1 MNIAVVGLSHK
12 TAPVEVREK
21 LSIPEPL
28 LENAIAH
35 LLAYPHIQEVA
46 ILSTCNRMEIYIVT
60 EETEQGVREVTQFL
74 SEHSKLPLASLRPHL
89 FILLHQDSV
98 MHLMRVAAGLDSLVL
113 GEGQILAQVKNTHKL
128 GQQYQGIKTILN
140 RLFKQAITAGKRV
153 RTETSIGTG
162 AVSISSAAV
171 ELAQMKVENLT
182 PYRITIIGAGKMSR
196 LLVQHLISKGAAH
209 ICIINRSVNKAEQ
222 LAKQF
227 SDQLTS
233 QGCESI
239 KCHPLGEMMSL
250 VGKSDLVFTSTSA
263 TEPIL
268 DRAKLE
274 MVLESTHQ
282 IMLFDISVPRNVAA
296 DVNELV
302 NVQAFNV
309 DDLKAVV
316 AQNHESRR
324 KMAQEAEKL
333 LEEEVEAFDIWWR
346 SLETVTTISCL
357 RNKIE
362 TIREQELEKA
372 LSRLG
377 SEFAD
382 KHQEVIEA
390 LTRGIVNKILHDPM
404 VQLRAQQDVEARRRC
419 MQALQ
424 MLFNLDV
431 EEQTV

>member
-12 TAPVEVREK
+12 TAPVEIREK
-21 LSIPEPL
+21 LSIPEPQT
-28 LENAIAH
+28 ESAIAH
-35 LLAYPHIQEVA
+35 LTSYPHIDEVA
-46 ILSTCNRMEIYIVT
+46 ILSTCNRLEIYIVAA
-60 EETEQGVREVTQFL
+60 ETDHGVREVTQFL
-74 SEHSKLPLASLRPHL
+74 SEHSKLPINSLRQHL
-89 FILLHQDSV
+89 FVLLHEDAV
-98 MHLMRVAAGLDSLVL
+98 MHVMRVAAGLDSLVL

-128 GQQYQGIKTILN
+128 GQQYNGIKTILN

-171 ELAQMKVENLT
+171 ELAQIKVDNLAAC
-182 PYRITIIGAGKMSR
+182 RVAILGAGKMSR
-196 LLVQHLISKGAAH
+196 LLVQHLVSKGATQ
-209 ICIINRSVNKAEQ
+209 ISIVNRSRDRAQE

-227 SDQLTS
+227 SEQPIRIHLL
-233 QGCESI
+233 
-239 KCHPLGEMMSL
+239 PEMMQ
-250 VGKSDLVFTSTSA
+250 VIADSDIVFTSTSS

-268 DRAKLE
+268 DKSKLE
-274 MVLESTHQ
+274 MVLAPNQ
-282 IMLFDISVPRNVAA
+282 PLMLFDISVPRNVHT
-296 DVNELV
+296 DVNEISH
-302 NVQAFNV
+302 VQAFNV

-316 AQNHESRR
+316 AQNYESRR
-324 KMAQEAEKL
+324 KMAQEAERL
-333 LEEEVEAFDIWWR
+333 LEEEVDAFDIWWR
-346 SLETVTTISCL
+346 SLETVSTISSL

-377 SEFAD
+377 SEFGD

-419 MQALQ
+419 MQTLQ

-431 EEQTV
+431 EEQFS

>member
-21 LSIPEPL
+21 LSIPEPQI
-28 LENAIAH
+28 EGAIAQ
-35 LLAYPHIQEVA
+35 LASYPHIDEVA
-46 ILSTCNRMEIYIVT
+46 ILSTCNRLEIYIVAS
-60 EETEQGVREVTQFL
+60 EADQGIREVTQFL
-74 SEHSKLPLASLRPHL
+74 AEYSKLPVLSLRQHL
-89 FILLHQDSV
+89 FMLLHDDAV
-98 MHLMRVAAGLDSLVL
+98 MHVMRVAGGLDSLVL
-113 GEGQILAQVKNTHKL
+113 GEGQILAQVKTTHKL
-128 GQQYQGIKTILN
+128 GQQYSGIKTILN
-140 RLFKQAITAGKRV
+140 RLFKQALTAGKRV

-171 ELAQMKVENLT
+171 ELAQLKVANLAAC
-182 PYRITIIGAGKMSR
+182 RVVILGAGKMSR
-196 LLVQHLISKGAAH
+196 LLVQHLISKGAVE
-209 ICIINRSVNKAEQ
+209 ISIVNRSRDRAQE
-222 LAKQF
+222 LAKLFPQ
-227 SDQLTS
+227 QP
-233 QGCESI
+233 I
-239 KCHPLGEMMSL
+239 KIHPLSEMMS
-250 VGKSDLVFTSTSA
+250 VIADSDLVFTSTSA

-274 MVLESTHQ
+274 MVLEVQRSL
-282 IMLFDISVPRNVAA
+282 MLFDISVPRNVHA
-296 DVNELV
+296 DVNELE

-316 AQNHESRR
+316 AQNYESRR
-324 KMAQEAEKL
+324 KIAQEAERL

-357 RNKIE
+357 RNKVE

-382 KHQEVIEA
+382 KHQEIIEA

-404 VQLRAQQDVEARRRC
+404 VQLRSQQDVEARRRC
-419 MQALQ
+419 MQTLQ
-424 MLFNLDV
+424 MLFNLDA
-431 EEQTV
+431 EEQFS